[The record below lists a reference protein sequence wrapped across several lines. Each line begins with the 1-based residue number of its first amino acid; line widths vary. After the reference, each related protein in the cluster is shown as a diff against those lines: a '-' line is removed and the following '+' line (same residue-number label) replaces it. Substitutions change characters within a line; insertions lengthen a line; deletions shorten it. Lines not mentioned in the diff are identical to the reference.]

1 MDWIEGKLGQN
12 SGVLPQNIKSVGSKA
27 SWFSPEI
34 LIRVIQ
40 FWGHSAPFRWGN
52 SSAGPL
58 WVTGRVPRISPCSRV
73 ASNCN
78 LTVKLSTSP
87 HLSLGWESHPDQ
99 SKKVFFL
106 WKLLGLENS
115 HGNEHYP
122 IFTWS
127 YNRQGIKV
135 YQPSS
140 ATSIPPLSQASCLH
154 RRGYLLARQKNTQE
168 IAWNTPA

>member
-1 MDWIEGKLGQN
+1 MAKTLVFYPKTSRVWDPKHRDFHRKSSSESSNSEDILLHSDEETLQLGPSGPEG
-12 SGVLPQNIKSVGSKA
+12 
-27 SWFSPEI
+27 SPGFPH
-34 LIRVIQ
+34 V
-40 FWGHSAPFRWGN
+40 A
-52 SSAGPL
+52 
-58 WVTGRVPRISPCSRV
+58 V
-73 ASNCN
+73 ASNCCN

-127 YNRQGIKV
+127 YNKQGIKV

-168 IAWNTPA
+168 IA